1 MRFRSHPTS
10 PYNIHTLQKN
20 MKKQKTSLQRN
31 YALDLVLSSPNA
43 DDKKSKERKKVAL
56 PPPRTPF
63 EAYQQKLLEFGYL
76 PSPHRFSP
84 DVIRERYR
92 TEIWNTW
99 NDLRDHPDT
108 ATYKKLCK
116 IEATEAK
123 LVAEGVPMQWGNIS
137 RRLAVAQRVRTE
149 MLRNLNKI
157 DFVIQRTKK
166 QLQVQNG
173 EALLSD
179 LILEG
184 LDLGHSKPPSPSAP
198 QPSEFCLLTSL
209 PNELLIEVCSWIS
222 DPRQLSALF
231 STCHTIQPLCF
242 DALLWK
248 RLFADL
254 YDLEPYSKQLEE
266 VLSTAPLVRIFGA
279 HDGQVMRELYL
290 RAWFSEN
297 TSFCGLCRSKKQA
310 QRRWGVSSSLPKE
323 GWHYPVPTYSYSKRY
338 KNWHQRLVESACMHC
353 KNLWLLTEPML
364 MRVGL
369 CGDITVSR
377 LMYRPAG
384 DDDSPLYCRRVFLE
398 DSLASTI
405 EECNMQFP
413 VDFDKHALWLQLLPR
428 VFIKRRQRAG
438 LSKTGGTE
446 VVRAKV
452 SPEGFPAWC
461 SVPPS
466 VFKDTKIPS
475 HRNTY
480 WVLHNGGTLSPPKK
494 TTISPETDRLKSKK
508 RKRKRKG
515 NKKRK
520 KQKKQKK
527 QDTKEEAEEAE
538 EAEAEAEAEDDEG
551 EDEEPAYFRIYEYC
565 KKHGIS
571 QSDYYHD
578 H

>member
-1 MRFRSHPTS
+1 
-10 PYNIHTLQKN
+10 
-20 MKKQKTSLQRN
+20 
-31 YALDLVLSSPNA
+31 
-43 DDKKSKERKKVAL
+43 
-56 PPPRTPF
+56 
-63 EAYQQKLLEFGYL
+63 
-76 PSPHRFSP
+76 
-84 DVIRERYR
+84 
-92 TEIWNTW
+92 
-99 NDLRDHPDT
+99 
-108 ATYKKLCK
+108 
-116 IEATEAK
+116 
-123 LVAEGVPMQWGNIS
+123 
-137 RRLAVAQRVRTE
+137 
-149 MLRNLNKI
+149 
-157 DFVIQRTKK
+157 
-166 QLQVQNG
+166 
-173 EALLSD
+173 
-179 LILEG
+179 
-184 LDLGHSKPPSPSAP
+184 
-198 QPSEFCLLTSL
+198 
-209 PNELLIEVCSWIS
+209 
-222 DPRQLSALF
+222 
-231 STCHTIQPLCF
+231 
-242 DALLWK
+242 
-248 RLFADL
+248 
-254 YDLEPYSKQLEE
+254 
-266 VLSTAPLVRIFGA
+266 
-279 HDGQVMRELYL
+279 
-290 RAWFSEN
+290 
-297 TSFCGLCRSKKQA
+297 
-310 QRRWGVSSSLPKE
+310 
-323 GWHYPVPTYSYSKRY
+323 
-338 KNWHQRLVESACMHC
+338 
-353 KNLWLLTEPML
+353 
-364 MRVGL
+364 
-369 CGDITVSR
+369 
-377 LMYRPAG
+377 
-384 DDDSPLYCRRVFLE
+384 
-398 DSLASTI
+398 
-405 EECNMQFP
+405 MQFP